1 MPDTAKVIPI
11 ATDRHDRDSEEHRA
25 NIRRLVHEFA
35 TYAVWHLSFT
45 KPDAVALRI
54 LLNDL
59 FREWTLN
66 EFTCGDPSCP
76 YCKHESHSFAT
87 RTGFRSIYRKLIGR
101 KNGGTV
107 HG

>member
-11 ATDRHDRDSEEHRA
+11 DRHDRTSEEHRA

-35 TYAVWHLSFT
+35 SYAVWHLSLT
-45 KPDAVALRI
+45 KPDTLALRI

-59 FREWTLN
+59 FREWTIN
-66 EFTCGDPSCP
+66 EFTCGSPSCP
-76 YCKHESHSFAT
+76 YCEKESSIAT

-101 KNGGTV
+101 RDRGTV